1 MLWVWEAVVEHLVS
15 PDMSDEAV
23 IVEHHNFV
31 DVFLQYLYFL
41 RGECDPGLVDGAADV
56 VN

>member
-15 PDMSDEAV
+15 PDVSDEAV

-31 DVFLQYLYFL
+31 DVLLQYLYFL